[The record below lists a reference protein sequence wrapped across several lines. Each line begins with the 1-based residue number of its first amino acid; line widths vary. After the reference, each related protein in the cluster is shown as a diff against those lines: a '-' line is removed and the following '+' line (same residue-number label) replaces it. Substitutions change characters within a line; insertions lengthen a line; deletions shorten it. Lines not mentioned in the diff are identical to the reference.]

1 MILQPIPSRETE
13 NRSMRKTKIICTMGP
28 AVDQDEVLRRLI
40 EKGMNVARLNFS
52 HGSHEE
58 HRVRVDRIKRLRQEL
73 NVPIALLLDTKGP
86 EIRTGQFEKGT
97 VQLKEGNRVVLTT
110 DDVVGNEE
118 LIPVSYQDMAKDVVI
133 GSHVLI
139 DDGLVELQVSRVEDG
154 KIHCVVLNSGPV
166 SNHKSINL
174 PGAKLNLPALTER
187 DMADIQ
193 FAIENDF
200 DYIAAS
206 FVRKAADVIE
216 IRRFLER
223 HNGDSIHIIA
233 KIENREGI
241 SNFDKIL
248 KVADGIMVARGDLGV
263 EIPIQEVP
271 NVQKTLI
278 EKCYKVGK
286 PCITAT
292 QMLDSMIR
300 NPRPTR
306 AEVSDVANAI
316 HDGTSAIMLS
326 GETAM
331 GKYPVEALA
340 MMVSIAEET
349 ERAIDYW
356 KIFSTSRYEMVP
368 SISNAISHAACTT
381 AMDLRAA
388 AIVSVTHSGRTAR
401 LISRFRP
408 DCPIIAPTVSERSRN
423 QLALSWGVVPFLVE
437 QLGNTDLMFEMGI
450 QKAIESGAATN
461 GDVVV
466 ITAGTP
472 VGMSGTTNTLKV
484 QTIGRMLVQGKS
496 LGTGSLCGDIVVI
509 TSPED
514 LREADLRNDFILV
527 TQTTSNALLPYMKK
541 AVALVVEDSD
551 PSCHAVTVGL
561 DLDIP
566 VIYAC
571 ENATR
576 ILKTGIS
583 ATVDVD
589 RGTIS

>member
-1 MILQPIPSRETE
+1 
-13 NRSMRKTKIICTMGP
+13 MRKTKIICTMGP
-28 AVDQDEVLRRLI
+28 AVDKEEVLISLI

-52 HGSHEE
+52 HGTHEE
-58 HRVRVDRIKRLRQEL
+58 HKVRVDRIKRLRSRL
-73 NVPIALLLDTKGP
+73 DVPIALLLDTKGP
-86 EIRTGQFEKGT
+86 EIRTGRFEKGK
-97 VQLKEGNRVVLTT
+97 VMLEEGAHVVLTPE
-110 DDVVGNEE
+110 DVPGTET
-118 LIPVSYQDMAKDVVI
+118 LIPVSYQDIAKDVSPGFRI
-133 GSHVLI
+133 LI
-139 DDGLVELQVSRVEDG
+139 DDGLVELEVLKVEDG
-154 KIHCVVLNSGPV
+154 TVECAVLNSGAV
-166 SNHKSINL
+166 SDYKSINL
-174 PGAKLNLPALTER
+174 PGAKLNLPALTDR
-187 DMADIQ
+187 DMADIL

-206 FVRKAADVIE
+206 FVRKASDVSE
-216 IRRFLER
+216 IRRFLEKN
-223 HNGDSIHIIA
+223 NGSDIHIIA

-241 SNFDKIL
+241 SNFDRIL

-278 EKCYKVGK
+278 EKSYKVGK

-331 GKYPVEALA
+331 GRYPVEALS

-349 ERAIDYW
+349 ERSIDYW
-356 KIFSTSRYEMVP
+356 KRFVTTRNEMVP
-368 SISNAISHAACTT
+368 SISNAISHASCMT

-401 LISRFRP
+401 LVSRFRP
-408 DCPIIAPTVSERSRN
+408 ECPIVAPTVSERSRN
-423 QLALSWGVVPFLVE
+423 QLALSWGVIPYLVE
-437 QLGNTDLMFEMGI
+437 ELKDTDSMFEIGI

-472 VGMSGTTNTLKV
+472 VGMSGTTNTVKV
-484 QTIGRMLVQGKS
+484 QTIGHMLVQGKS
-496 LGTGSLCGDIVVI
+496 VGSGSLCADVLVI
-509 TSPED
+509 RSAED
-514 LREADLRNDFILV
+514 LKTADEMNDYVLV
-527 TQTTSNALLPYMKK
+527 AQTTNNKLLPYMKK
-541 AVALVVEDSD
+541 AAALVVEDTD
-551 PSCHAVTVGL
+551 PACHAVTVGL
-561 DLDIP
+561 ALDIP

-576 ILKTGIS
+576 ILKTGTS

-589 RGTIS
+589 RGTVS